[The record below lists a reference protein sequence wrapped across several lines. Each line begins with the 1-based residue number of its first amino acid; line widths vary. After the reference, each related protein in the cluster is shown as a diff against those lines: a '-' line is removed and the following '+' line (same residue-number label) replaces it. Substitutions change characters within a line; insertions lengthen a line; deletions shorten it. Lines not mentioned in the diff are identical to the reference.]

1 MTLILIILGACAL
14 IGVVRGLVPE
24 PKQARERRAEATRR
38 VIEEVK
44 AAQACAL
51 VLTPASGGN
60 ASWLGGGPTVP
71 PSFEWPMSPDGPLTF
86 AGQFDLAEVREAGG
100 PTWLPADGALLA
112 FHHEDWGFA
121 DLVRVIHMRAQK
133 DDALVSMGAPDGRAY
148 DPRSIT
154 FERRVS
160 LPSLEWLSIDGAELE
175 RAGPAWSELAN
186 IVDKRPLPK
195 AHHQIAGYPDEV
207 QRGSL
212 PLEAELEWRRQGGPG
227 RKPRVY
233 SPQDAAKDWRL
244 LFQIDTDEDLGM
256 SWMDCG
262 RLYVLVRE
270 QDARAGDFS
279 QTVTI
284 VQTY

>member
-1 MTLILIILGACAL
+1 M
-14 IGVVRGLVPE
+14 
-24 PKQARERRAEATRR
+24 
-38 VIEEVK
+38 
-44 AAQACAL
+44 
-51 VLTPASGGN
+51 
-60 ASWLGGGPTVP
+60 
-71 PSFEWPMSPDGPLTF
+71 
-86 AGQFDLAEVREAGG
+86 GQFDLAEVRDAGG
-100 PTWLPADGALLA
+100 PAWLPADGALLA
-112 FHHEDWGFA
+112 FHHEEWGFA
-121 DLVRVIHMRAQK
+121 DLVRVIRVDGAC
-133 DDALVSMGAPDGRAY
+133 VSMEAPDGRAY
-148 DPRSIT
+148 PAQPIA

-160 LPSLEWLSIDGAELE
+160 LPSLEWLSVDGRELKP
-175 RAGPAWSELAN
+175 AGAAWSELAE
-186 IVDKRPLPK
+186 IVEKRPPPE

-233 SPQDAAKDWRL
+233 SPQEAAKDWRL

-262 RLYVLVRE
+262 RLYVLIRE